1 MSLNTKHVSFCTEL
15 YPLPTSPVLTTEMNS
30 GNSKLKFLLVKNQ
43 GPNENIHCNKMA
55 DIQPVYNVRFALYN

>member
-30 GNSKLKFLLVKNQ
+30 GNSKLKLLLVKNQ

-55 DIQPVYNVRFALYN
+55 DI